1 MKVPRLLFVPCVIAT
16 LLLSP
21 IGAYAQT
28 YPDRPVRMVVP
39 FAAGA
44 GSNDIMARLTAQK
57 LSESFR
63 QQVVVDNRPGASGII
78 GCDIVAKAQ
87 PDGYTVLMMSLT
99 LTVNPSM
106 FKKLPFD
113 TERDLVPVTMVASA
127 PLMLVVHPSVPAKSV
142 AELIAYAKANPAK
155 LNFGSGGPGA
165 TPHLAGEMFKM
176 FAGVQMTHVPY
187 KGGAPALADLVG
199 GQIQLMLENIPG
211 TLPFVKAGRLRAL
224 AVTDKKRS
232 PAVPDLPTL
241 DEAGLK
247 GYELLGWNGLFFPRG
262 TATPVVTKLY
272 RETRQALLLPDIKER
287 LAQMGAAGVG
297 NTPEQFAAFIKAEIK
312 KWAKVVTAAGIRAE

>member
-262 TATPVVTKLY
+262 TATPVVTKFY